1 VLEEGIKVRDLKI
14 ISLSKKVNEFKE
26 VTERLIADKLEM
38 VGNDKKLWESIREIN
53 IVNSNNMDELNS
65 KYLELLDEYSRDKDK
80 FLDIDR
86 VNHILTEKNKRLES
100 TLQMFQFS
108 GEHVRHEGNIQ
119 GTPGPNLQRADR
131 GADSDFLIKC
141 GSAQVLIGDDGIDRI
156 YSDDPNAKG
165 QYRETYDD
173 LEGRNGSD
181 AIWGALMSRIN
192 DIKGL

>member
-53 IVNSNNMDELNS
+53 IANSNNMDELNS

-100 TLQMFQFS
+100 TLQIFQFS
-108 GEHVRHEGNIQ
+108 GEHVRHEGNIH
-119 GTPGPNLQRADR
+119 GTPRPNLHRADR

-141 GSAQVLIGDDGIDRI
+141 GSAQVLIGDDDMDRI
-156 YSDDPNAKG
+156 YSDDPNVKG
-165 QYRETYDD
+165 QYRETYDN
-173 LEGRNGSD
+173 LESRNGSD